1 MTTSLSSVLILALA
15 QERFLYSDYAQ
26 LMESMKACATVTQ
39 VETKGEFAREM
50 KLSPPTIVIAID
62 AGISEPEN
70 SVVFQR
76 LLRYTREGGT
86 TVCCCNFSGAI
97 QNARVKTFF
106 ATWGLP
112 WDLGSYFRTTVHLNQ
127 AATGMVLEGLPESY
141 SLKSMTLLNVA
152 RRHRIYAPSPTS
164 RVESNVFEP
173 NEIPIDVNECHC
185 AYGPVGRGWLSYVG
199 DVNNEDG
206 STRVIM
212 AMTRCL
218 PGARVVR
225 VPGGHI
231 DFLEHDLV

>member
-1 MTTSLSSVLILALA
+1 TTSLPSVLILALA
-15 QERFLYSDYAQ
+15 QERFLYSGYVQ

-50 KLSPPTIVIAID
+50 KFSPPTVVIAID

-70 SVVFQR
+70 SVVLQR
-76 LLRYTREGGT
+76 LLQYTREGGT
-86 TVCCCNFSGAI
+86 TICCCNFSGAI
-97 QNARVKTFF
+97 HNARVKTFF

-127 AATGMVLEGLPESY
+127 AATGMVLEGRPESY

-164 RVESNVFEP
+164 RVESNVFGP
-173 NEIPIDVNECHC
+173 NEIPIDVNECPC
-185 AYGPVGRGWLSYVG
+185 AYGPVGRGWLGYVG

-212 AMTRCL
+212 AMTR
-218 PGARVVR
+218 
-225 VPGGHI
+225 
-231 DFLEHDLV
+231 